1 MAAPSA
7 IMLDLDV
14 SLSKLIEECSSRGH
28 LEILQNLT
36 KAFREQEFRAGVQ
49 KSVFQS
55 LQQILSK
62 LSKEIHAFRDK
73 KETEALSLCL
83 QMTAECFRIQ
93 RNACVQCARNQC
105 LMSDLSSHLPTT
117 LNLNNFKYV
126 NSELLR
132 LNPVVFF
139 CLTFP
144 VLRCGIQFLGN
155 FAVGNQVCKDDVWKH
170 GFPHLFLTFLDHSDE
185 KTVAYCSMVLHT
197 CLDAEKVTDL
207 VLGEEHQDVAMK
219 VISLCRKQPEL
230 DWPVLIVT
238 QHFLKSSELVEKM
251 FARLN
256 NQERITL
263 LELVMTQLGEE
274 EEAIE
279 ESGISGR
286 LAKFFASCFE
296 DQCKAVLTLASD
308 PSPTDEG
315 ALFVMGL
322 LDVLCEMTSDR
333 KKFMFLQ
340 NYSELLKTTV
350 ELLKEVHFVGKASRN
365 VFTATHDFS
374 ELGASGNP
382 AMGFKAHLIRLIGN
396 LCHHNRSNQ
405 DKVRELDGIAL
416 LLDNC
421 NIDGNNPF
429 ISQWAIFAV
438 RNVLDQNEQNQEVL
452 RALEG
457 RGVADDSAL
466 REMGFRLEDRDGS
479 LLLRPFSSYS
489 PPRNLCSSDFGFLR
503 VATHSVGHRA
513 FSCCTPKLWN
523 SVPKNIRETPSL
535 KSFQIHI

>member
-36 KAFREQEFRAGVQ
+36 KAFREQEFRAGVE

-62 LSKEIHAFRDK
+62 LSKEIHAFHVK
-73 KETEALSLCL
+73 KKTEALSLCL

-93 RNACVQCARNQC
+93 RNSCVQCARNQC
-105 LMSDLSSHLPTT
+105 LMRDLGFVGVSEQILMLLPRLQLVSSDCVL
-117 LNLNNFKYV
+117 
-126 NSELLR
+126 E
-132 LNPVVFF
+132 
-139 CLTFP
+139 

-170 GFPHLFLTFLDHSDE
+170 SFPHLFLTFLDHSDE
-185 KTVAYCSMVLHT
+185 KTVTYCSMVLHT

-238 QHFLKSSELVEKM
+238 QHFLKSSELIEKM

-308 PSPTDEG
+308 PSPTDEE

-396 LCHHNRSNQ
+396 LCHHNRNNQ
-405 DKVRELDGIAL
+405 DKVRELDGFAL

-438 RNVLDQNEQNQEVL
+438 RNMLDQNEQNQEVL

-457 RGVADDSAL
+457 HGVADDSAL

-479 LLLRPFSSYS
+479 LLLRPVTK
-489 PPRNLCSSDFGFLR
+489 D
-503 VATHSVGHRA
+503 T
-513 FSCCTPKLWN
+513 
-523 SVPKNIRETPSL
+523 
-535 KSFQIHI
+535 